1 MGYGVLC
8 WFSVG
13 HLIAGVRRTER
24 ETMKIL
30 YSVGLQ
36 IRSYDALECLLNVS
50 TFLEGE
56 LAFHNLYREVKAS
69 DFPIAQ
75 DCFGDQFLI
84 RDNLVVK
91 LNAETGDIDE
101 FGCTWEQFLAW
112 VDEEPIER
120 LGIPSDLELKVGQ
133 LLFVYSP
140 FCTVEGSNASIK
152 AIDGIELISFHADFA
167 RQRYVLWSKNGK

>member
-1 MGYGVLC
+1 
-8 WFSVG
+8 
-13 HLIAGVRRTER
+13 
-24 ETMKIL
+24 MKIL
-30 YSVGLQ
+30 YSGGLQ
-36 IRSYDALECLLNVS
+36 VRSHDAQERLLNVN

-56 LAFHNLYREVKAS
+56 FAFHNLYREVKAS

-91 LNAETGDIDE
+91 LNAETGEIDV

-112 VDEEPIER
+112 VDEDPIER
-120 LGIPSDLELKVGQ
+120 LNIPSDLELKVGQ
-133 LLFVYSP
+133 LLFAYPP
-140 FCTVEGSNASIK
+140 FCTVEGNNASIK

-167 RQRYVLWSKNGK
+167 RRINGES

>member
-8 WFSVG
+8 SFSVG

-36 IRSYDALECLLNVS
+36 IRSYDALERLLNVN

-56 LAFHNLYREVKAS
+56 LAFHNLYREVEAS

-91 LNAETGDIDE
+91 LNAETGDIDDLVVPGNS
-101 FGCTWEQFLAW
+101 FW
-112 VDEEPIER
+112 
-120 LGIPSDLELKVGQ
+120 LGLTRNQLKDWAFQ
-133 LLFVYSP
+133 
-140 FCTVEGSNASIK
+140 
-152 AIDGIELISFHADFA
+152 AI
-167 RQRYVLWSKNGK
+167 WS